1 MASNSTSSQ
10 NDHSSARESNQPSQP
25 HEILDVQQ
33 VDCCIV
39 GGGPGGAVLALL
51 LARQGISVMLL
62 EAHRDFDR
70 DFRGDTLQSS
80 TMEIMAELG
89 LADRLLQLP
98 HTKLRS
104 AAIRTIDGS
113 VVLSPSFDH
122 LKTEYPYVTV
132 MPQVHFLE
140 FVVVEAKQYPNFQLR
155 LGANVQ
161 ELVEEAGVIR
171 GVRYRGQGGWHEVRA
186 KVTIGADGRHSRLRD
201 MAGLEAVQTA
211 APMDVLWF
219 RLPRLP
225 EDGEGLNGRIGR
237 GRMVALLDRGEQ
249 WQIAYIIPKGWYQQ
263 VRTAGLETLRQNIVE
278 ILPEF
283 KERVQQLQDW
293 HQIAFLTVETSY
305 VRRWYRPGLLLIGDA
320 AHVMSPVG
328 GVGINYAIQD
338 AVVAANVLSQPLKT
352 DQVQTRDL
360 AAVQQQRQLP
370 TRFIQK
376 IQSLIQQRL
385 VKSALNEN
393 QTFTP
398 PAILQLPLARDLLAR
413 VIGFGLFPVHVKLP
427 K

>member
-1 MASNSTSSQ
+1 MVSNSISNQGAQSP
-10 NDHSSARESNQPSQP
+10 ARESQQSSQL

-70 DFRGDTLQSS
+70 DFRGDTLQPS

-89 LADRLLQLP
+89 LAERLLQLP

-104 AAIRTIDGS
+104 IALRAVDGS
-113 VVLSPSFDH
+113 VVFSPSFDH
-122 LKTEYPYVTV
+122 LKTRYPYVTV
-132 MPQVHFLE
+132 MPQVRFLE
-140 FVVVEAKQYPNFQLR
+140 FIVAEAKQYPNFQLI

-161 ELVEEAGVIR
+161 ELVEAAGMIQ

-186 KVTIGADGRHSRLRD
+186 KVTIGADGRHSRLREI
-201 MAGLEAVQTA
+201 AGLEAIQTA

-225 EDGEGLNGRIGR
+225 EDGAGLNGRMGR
-237 GRMVALLDRGEQ
+237 GRMVALLDRTDC
-249 WQIAYIIPKGWYQQ
+249 WQIAYLIAKGGYQQ
-263 VRTAGLETLRQNIVE
+263 VRSAGLEALRQGIVD

-283 KERVQQLQDW
+283 SDRVQQLQDW
-293 HQIAFLTVETSY
+293 HQIAFLPVETSY
-305 VRRWYRPGLLLIGDA
+305 VRRWYRPGMLLIGDA

-352 DQVQTRDL
+352 TQVHTSQL
-360 AAVQQQRQLP
+360 AAVQRQRQLP
-370 TRFIQK
+370 TRFIQAF
-376 IQSLIQQRL
+376 QSLMQQRL
-385 VKSALNEN
+385 LKSALNEQ
-393 QTFTP
+393 QTFTA
-398 PAILQLPLARDLLAR
+398 PAVLQLPLLRDLLAR
-413 VIGFGLFPVHVKLP
+413 IIGFGLFPVHVKC
-427 K
+427 